1 LGQIIDCKALSQK
14 IKNDVRLRVYKL
26 RCEGFEP
33 KLTVLT
39 NPNDEPS
46 KAYVRNKKK
55 LCEETGIIFEH
66 KKYDS
71 IDEETLIKEI
81 EKLNNDEQVTGIL
94 VQLPLPKEINETRV
108 IEKIDYKKDVDGLTS
123 KNIGNLYSK
132 QRGIIPCTA
141 YGIMKI
147 FDYENIPLEGKNV
160 VLIGRSK
167 LVGIPLISLLLNKNA
182 TVTICHTKTKNIKEI
197 TKKADILIVAAG
209 KKGLVTKDMINNNT
223 IIIDVGINREDGK
236 IYGDVDKNVI
246 ESCNAITPVP
256 GGVGPLTVI
265 MIVNNVLE
273 CYKIQKDK

>member
-1 LGQIIDCKALSQK
+1 MKIIDGKK
-14 IKNDVRLRVYKL
+14 IRDEIKNNLIDEIKNLDEKL
-26 RCEGFEP
+26 
-33 KLTVLT
+33 KLVVIQVGD
-39 NPNDEPS
+39 NPASDI
-46 KAYVRNKKK
+46 YVRNKKK

-71 IDEETLIKEI
+71 IDEEALIKEI

-265 MIVNNVLE
+265 MLVNNVLE

>member
-1 LGQIIDCKALSQK
+1 MTLKIIDGKK
-14 IKNDVRLRVYKL
+14 IRDEIKNNLIDEIKNLDEKL
-26 RCEGFEP
+26 
-33 KLTVLT
+33 KLVVIQVGD
-39 NPNDEPS
+39 NPASDI
-46 KAYVRNKKK
+46 YVRNKKK

-265 MIVNNVLE
+265 MLVNNVLE

>member
-1 LGQIIDCKALSQK
+1 MTLKIIDGKKIRDEVKNNLIDE
-14 IKNDVRLRVYKL
+14 IKNLDEKL
-26 RCEGFEP
+26 
-33 KLTVLT
+33 KLVVIQVGD
-39 NPNDEPS
+39 NPASDI
-46 KAYVRNKKK
+46 YVRNKKK

-265 MIVNNVLE
+265 MLVNNVLE

>member
-1 LGQIIDCKALSQK
+1 MKIIDGKK
-14 IKNDVRLRVYKL
+14 IRDEIKNNLIDEIKNLDEKL
-26 RCEGFEP
+26 
-33 KLTVLT
+33 KLVVIQVGD
-39 NPNDEPS
+39 NPASDI
-46 KAYVRNKKK
+46 YVRNKKK

-265 MIVNNVLE
+265 MLVNNVLE